1 MKNTRQGSILQ
12 VEMIFSFFQSKGAV
26 IWRNSERLHREGDF
40 NCTLNKDQKTSDML
54 TAKKKAF
61 LVVGDQHKPKG
72 ERKSV
77 TGKFKETRRPGW
89 FII

>member
-54 TAKKKAF
+54 TAKKKPF

-77 TGKFKETRRPGW
+77 TGKFNETRRPGW